1 MLKIKKS
8 GSGILLTK
16 INKFDNLR
24 NGYAYNKNYEK
35 INHIAFEIEK
45 QKEIMIKLKSDL
57 NNKNKELNELLSNN
71 QIEKNKHNK
80 KIKLIE
86 EILSIHE
93 NNTES
98 KKITPKLKIDPE
110 IENNI
115 INSKIQELKEKE
127 IISTNNT
134 NNINTVNDENEI
146 YNKTNSKTFY
156 TTNNNFT
163 NKNHF
168 LPKIKSPR
176 IKSKLFINTNT
187 FMKKKKLKDI
197 LYITTLRNQIHN
209 LNEKLEKKQE
219 EILDYKTKHND
230 ENNSTNIEKDI
241 LSDYDKIKELKYK
254 NAEMCA
260 NLEDFAEN
268 YFLQREENSKLKN
281 KLNDFIDVFN
291 NYKESTEKNNLYL
304 EEKLKY
310 YEEKNL
316 KCLIFHQ
323 MNKNKN
329 SSRFYEDNRSKLT
342 EAGNIIEKI
351 NEEIEE
357 INNDLKL
364 KNNNFNLIKNDVEN
378 LNNKKK
384 EINENMEKNKANINE
399 MNIKKEESDKK
410 NKEKENVNKNLK
422 KEYKDRKNKYKNI
435 INKIK
440 DAKDLI
446 KEKDKEINELKEE
459 IEKLKSSKN
468 VFYY

>member
-16 INKFDNLR
+16 KNNFDNLR
-24 NGYAYNKNYEK
+24 NGYEFNKNYEK
-35 INHIAFEIEK
+35 ITHIEFEIER
-45 QKEIMIKLKSDL
+45 QKEIMNKLKTDL

-86 EILSIHE
+86 EFLTIHE
-93 NNTES
+93 NQTKTRKNS
-98 KKITPKLKIDPE
+98 PKLKIDTE

-115 INSKIQELKEKE
+115 INNKIQELKEKE

-134 NNINTVNDENEI
+134 NNINCLNDENEI

-168 LPKIKSPR
+168 LPKIKSPKF
-176 IKSKLFINTNT
+176 KSKLFINTNT

-197 LYITTLRNQIHN
+197 LYITTLRNQIN
-209 LNEKLEKKQE
+209 TLNEKIEKKQE
-219 EILDYKTKHND
+219 EILDYKTKHGS
-230 ENNSTNIEKDI
+230 ENNTTNLEKDI

-268 YFLQREENSKLKN
+268 YYLQREENSKLKN
-281 KLNDFIDVFN
+281 KLNDFIDIFN
-291 NYKESTEKNNLYL
+291 NYKENTEKNYL
-304 EEKLKY
+304 LLQKKLKY
-310 YEEKNL
+310 YEDKNL
-316 KCLIFHQ
+316 VCLMFHR
-323 MNKNKN
+323 MNKAKN

-342 EAGNIIEKI
+342 EASNIIEKM
-351 NEEIEE
+351 NEEIEV
-357 INNDLKL
+357 INKDLKL
-364 KNNNFNLIKNDVEN
+364 KNNNLNLIKKDVED

-384 EINENMEKNKANINE
+384 EINENMEKNKDNIDE
-399 MNIKKEESDKK
+399 MNTKKEENDKK
-410 NKEKENVNKNLK
+410 NKEKENINKNLK
-422 KEYKDRKNKYKNI
+422 KEYKEKKNKYKNI

-440 DAKDLI
+440 EAKDLI
-446 KEKDKEINELKEE
+446 KDKDKEINELKEE